1 MEAVST
7 EEVLGEAMEALSEGP
22 EEGEANANG
31 GRKRKNNRKEHFGP
45 KKRKLNL
52 HNCITRTVEASPRTP
67 VRILMELGQQQKFH
81 INYQFAEPPPRPNFN
96 KSESGASDDN
106 GKEETKSSDENM
118 EVGGDEIKKEPA
130 ENGVNCELD
139 HNNGI
144 KKEMED
150 EEKGDNGTTEGE
162 KDKDNNG
169 EDDTKR
175 RRPWDGEE
183 RPFWKRQFSCTLNAR
198 GFTYEGKGRT
208 KQDAKNAAAEEAS
221 VCIQIQICRNIIFAS
236 TGNQG
241 DGSGSSVSG
250 TSALGGNGLPG
261 SFQGVHAVGSS
272 RCFARPSGRWS
283 QAQSRSTPARPRV
296 GPHEDR
302 DNHHDNEHGRSQA
315 TDSS

>member
-7 EEVLGEAMEALSEGP
+7 EEVLGKAMEALSDGTEG
-22 EEGEANANG
+22 GEANANG

-81 INYQFAEPPPRPNFN
+81 INYQFADPPPRPNFN

-106 GKEETKSSDENM
+106 GKEETKNSDESM
-118 EVGGDEIKKEPA
+118 EVGGDEIKKESA
-130 ENGVNCELD
+130 ENGVNSED
-139 HNNGI
+139 QENGI
-144 KKEMED
+144 KKEK
-150 EEKGDNGTTEGE
+150 EEEEEGGGDNNGTTESE
-162 KDKDNNG
+162 KDKDNNEG
-169 EDDTKR
+169 EDDPKR

-221 VCIQIQICRNIIFAS
+221 VLPS
-236 TGNQG
+236 
-241 DGSGSSVSG
+241 
-250 TSALGGNGLPG
+250 SALY
-261 SFQGVHAVGSS
+261 
-272 RCFARPSGRWS
+272 
-283 QAQSRSTPARPRV
+283 
-296 GPHEDR
+296 
-302 DNHHDNEHGRSQA
+302 
-315 TDSS
+315 